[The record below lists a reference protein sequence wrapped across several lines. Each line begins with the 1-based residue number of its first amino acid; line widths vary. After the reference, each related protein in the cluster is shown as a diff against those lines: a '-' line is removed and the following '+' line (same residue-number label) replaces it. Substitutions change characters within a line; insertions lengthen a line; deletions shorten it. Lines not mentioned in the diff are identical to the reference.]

1 VKRSGRKSAA
11 QTPAPPSERIRGS
24 RKNPKGSAASKESA
38 NKINVSDK
46 IAETLSNKAKEYNEK
61 HPKNKVTLATLKAV
75 FRRGAGAY
83 SSSHRPTIS
92 GGRPNSRTAWAYA
105 RVNKFL
111 LKKGGAKVKAAY
123 VQDDDL
129 MENGGIL
136 DSSCK
141 RYISQNESI
150 LKTGYYLNFN
160 EFSSM
165 IDPYGQIPLNLNYT
179 LVTYN
184 SGNQDGLSLIDTI
197 NPINLQNELAEILN
211 IPLNNA
217 QVVVGLYIEMGK
229 KFKSISQIEGDNILV
244 IDRDKIVCKSG
255 GGDDLMAKGAVIKK
269 EKYDFSKTSIA
280 YKKTEEEEFVFNGVH
295 VPSEQFLFWLY
306 DVPNSQEKINKGV
319 FDEIKFGKGLDSI
332 WQKDVQSKYKGS
344 ENLIGVV
351 KFRISDDYSKIYLLT
366 MTTKPSLRRMG
377 IMSYLINK
385 IREKYNIDKINT
397 IFIGPTSQGQKF
409 INKKRYEKGGEL
421 GQEITCVNCGWHW
434 NTNQSEAFD
443 KYICHN
449 CGFDNRTF
457 YDSEPIGKYH
467 LGGDM
472 SKHLAP
478 NGKPSNL
485 THEQWHLVR
494 TPEFKAWFGDWENY
508 PENASKV
515 VDENGEPLV
524 CYHATDKGNIINKF
538 YKRSAGIH
546 FGTKKAAKD
555 RREQTDFENIGY
567 ELLEVFLK
575 IKNPLIANRDFNWEW
590 EEMEYVDDFDITQDD
605 EHNLFETYAH
615 KLGYNIFTNEGLLSL
630 EELLYKYDFNGIFY
644 KNQKEDKGST
654 SYLVFEPTQIKLAD
668 GSNTTF
674 DGNNPDIRY
683 EDGGLVIA
691 MEDGG
696 VIDMYTQE
704 KVKKVYVSIKIPYD
718 IGRPQA
724 FAPYEVKSVDFK
736 VFKELANGKLLG
748 VEGVSTS
755 KYNIADWLSHRQ
767 CLVLMNFNEFTA
779 INNDEQIEYD
789 NVDYLTKDGFD
800 ILYRIYNKKEKTDRD
815 YYGILQNL
823 FPKIALEFELE
834 AKIVSGAKY
843 KTYSYLESIFNQY
856 RSGAFLRWFADQPR
870 VQSVSDMV
878 DYTEKYLMSGQSR
891 TDYTYFDTPSDLDK
905 EDLKRIISRGIIRAI
920 KVYTDESEVVLKD
933 KTLNIPEG
941 SRLIFVLGNYDNMKS
956 MYQEMIQQYG
966 LSEKYKINFVK
977 EKDVVAYQQKK
988 VVMQE
993 KAFKQEL
1000 EQKKLKVDAKIK
1012 KVLEQIL
1019 NEAVEYFETKLVSEI
1034 NDRYTPPYT
1043 DYDDGT
1049 DYGDNPLA
1057 IPKFDEY
1064 YLSAISRFIEIYE
1077 SEIPNIVATKNK
1089 YVFLDVFT
1097 RFERY
1102 IRDMKR
1108 EVMQEEQVQIA
1119 EDRNY
1124 SRIYAETFYEAFVS
1138 LFSFSDFSIF
1148 INDIKEKIGVDLVLA
1163 YDSKDLMLKD
1173 GGEIEDD
1180 KKIALPDTYSKE
1192 KNLKRVLN
1200 MQGYDLKKIEEESD
1214 EANEDIMKKGG
1225 VVVGKSHQEADENGT
1240 GEKFVV
1246 ASTGQIVE
1254 LEGGEAVIVNKA
1266 MDADDEMEFEG
1277 EKMTPKQIASYLN
1290 HAYGGVKFEKG
1301 GELTC
1306 GCTNKKYYHGGE
1318 LPSAVVNGLEGGEA
1332 VITKKTMESKDKY
1345 TFQGQKLTP
1354 RQILSRINHKY
1365 GGVSFARGGITTS
1378 IKHSEENKG
1387 TKMMYFLNNVI
1398 YG

>member
-11 QTPAPPSERIRGS
+11 QTPAPPSDRIRGS

-61 HPKNKVTLATLKAV
+61 HPQNKVTLATLKAV

-92 GGRPNSRTAWAYA
+92 GGRPNSRSAWAFA

-111 LKKGGAKVKAAY
+111 LKKGGTKVKAAY

-141 RYISQNESI
+141 KYISQNESI
-150 LKTGYYLNFN
+150 LKTGYYLNLN

-211 IPLNNA
+211 IPSNNA
-217 QVVVGLYIEMGK
+217 QVVVGLYIEMAK

-255 GGDDLMAKGAVIKK
+255 
-269 EKYDFSKTSIA
+269 KYD
-280 YKKTEEEEFVFNGVH
+280 
-295 VPSEQFLFWLY
+295 
-306 DVPNSQEKINKGV
+306 D
-319 FDEIKFGKGLDSI
+319 
-332 WQKDVQSKYKGS
+332 
-344 ENLIGVV
+344 
-351 KFRISDDYSKIYLLT
+351 
-366 MTTKPSLRRMG
+366 
-377 IMSYLINK
+377 IM
-385 IREKYNIDKINT
+385 
-397 IFIGPTSQGQKF
+397 
-409 INKKRYEKGGEL
+409 EKGGEI

-457 YDSEPIGKYH
+457 YDSDPIGQETEKS
-467 LGGDM
+467 LFKPTM
-472 SKHLAP
+472 SVKQLSEKHNVSVA
-478 NGKPSNL
+478 KISNQL
-485 THEQWHLVR
+485 I
-494 TPEFKAWFGDWENY
+494 
-508 PENASKV
+508 
-515 VDENGEPLV
+515 
-524 CYHATDKGNIINKF
+524 KGI
-538 YKRSAGIH
+538 KR
-546 FGTKKAAKD
+546 
-555 RREQTDFENIGY
+555 
-567 ELLEVFLK
+567 
-575 IKNPLIANRDFNWEW
+575 
-590 EEMEYVDDFDITQDD
+590 EMEHTTDEKVAKTIALHHIEENPEYYDIYT
-605 EHNLFETYAH
+605 EE
-615 KLGYNIFTNEGLLSL
+615 KL
-630 EELLYKYDFNGIFY
+630 
-644 KNQKEDKGST
+644 
-654 SYLVFEPTQIKLAD
+654 
-668 GSNTTF
+668 
-674 DGNNPDIRY
+674 

-704 KVKKVYVSIKIPYD
+704 KVKKVYVSIKIQNQ
-718 IGRPQA
+718 IGRPQP
-724 FAPYEVKSVDFK
+724 FAPYEIKSVDEK
-736 VFKELANGKLLG
+736 VFQELADMKLLG

-767 CLVLMNFNEFTA
+767 CLVLMNFSEFTA

-834 AKIVSGAKY
+834 SKIVSGAKY
-843 KTYSYLESIFNQY
+843 RTYSYLESIFNQY

-1108 EVMQEEQVQIA
+1108 EVMQEEEVQIA

-1138 LFSFSDFSIF
+1138 LFSFSDFSMF

-1173 GGEIEDD
+1173 GGEIEDE

-1192 KNLKRVLN
+1192 ENLKRVLK
-1200 MQGYDLKKIEEESD
+1200 MQGYDLKKIGEDTE

-1266 MDADDEMEFEG
+1266 IDADDEMEFEG

-1306 GCTNKKYYHGGE
+1306 GCSNKKYYHGGE

-1332 VITKKTMESKDKY
+1332 VITKKTMDSKDKY

-1365 GGVSFARGGITTS
+1365 GGVSFAKGGVTSS

>member
-1 VKRSGRKSAA
+1 
-11 QTPAPPSERIRGS
+11 
-24 RKNPKGSAASKESA
+24 
-38 NKINVSDK
+38 
-46 IAETLSNKAKEYNEK
+46 
-61 HPKNKVTLATLKAV
+61 
-75 FRRGAGAY
+75 
-83 SSSHRPTIS
+83 
-92 GGRPNSRTAWAYA
+92 
-105 RVNKFL
+105 
-111 LKKGGAKVKAAY
+111 
-123 VQDDDL
+123 
-129 MENGGIL
+129 
-136 DSSCK
+136 
-141 RYISQNESI
+141 
-150 LKTGYYLNFN
+150 
-160 EFSSM
+160 
-165 IDPYGQIPLNLNYT
+165 
-179 LVTYN
+179 
-184 SGNQDGLSLIDTI
+184 
-197 NPINLQNELAEILN
+197 
-211 IPLNNA
+211 
-217 QVVVGLYIEMGK
+217 
-229 KFKSISQIEGDNILV
+229 
-244 IDRDKIVCKSG
+244 
-255 GGDDLMAKGAVIKK
+255 
-269 EKYDFSKTSIA
+269 
-280 YKKTEEEEFVFNGVH
+280 
-295 VPSEQFLFWLY
+295 
-306 DVPNSQEKINKGV
+306 
-319 FDEIKFGKGLDSI
+319 
-332 WQKDVQSKYKGS
+332 
-344 ENLIGVV
+344 
-351 KFRISDDYSKIYLLT
+351 
-366 MTTKPSLRRMG
+366 
-377 IMSYLINK
+377 
-385 IREKYNIDKINT
+385 
-397 IFIGPTSQGQKF
+397 
-409 INKKRYEKGGEL
+409 
-421 GQEITCVNCGWHW
+421 
-434 NTNQSEAFD
+434 
-443 KYICHN
+443 
-449 CGFDNRTF
+449 
-457 YDSEPIGKYH
+457 
-467 LGGDM
+467 M

-494 TPEFKAWFGDWENY
+494 TPEFKAWFGDWEND

-515 VDENGEPLV
+515 LDENGEPLV
-524 CYHATDKGNIINKF
+524 VYHASTKEFNVFDKQKSKNG
-538 YKRSAGIH
+538 YLH
-546 FGTKKAAKD
+546 FGTIGQAIG
-555 RREQTDFENIGY
+555 RLIYYVEEQGFDLSPYVNYEEDDDENIYWDIVYYILLSFYLSKEKLDSFFYKYY
-567 ELLEVFLK
+567 EGKYNGDKKYNTLKSLE
-575 IKNPLIANRDFNWEW
+575 I
-590 EEMEYVDDFDITQDD
+590 
-605 EHNLFETYAH
+605 NLNKDYIRKE
-615 KLGYNIFTNEGLLSL
+615 LGKYNIKPYFLNSRNLGKSNDMGEEWQVSDIHDGYIYLNLYEGNRNE
-630 EELLYKYDFNGIFY
+630 Y
-644 KNQKEDKGST
+644 
-654 SYLVFEPTQIKLAD
+654 SYLVFQPNQIKLAD
-668 GSNTTF
+668 GINSTF
-674 DGNNPDIRY
+674 DANNPDIRY
-683 EDGGLVIA
+683 EDGGKLFKPTMSVKQLSEKHNVSVVKISNQLIKGIKREMEHTTDEKVAKTIALHHIEENPEYYDIYTEEKLEDGGLVIA

-704 KVKKVYVSIKIPYD
+704 KVKKVYVSIKIPYE
-718 IGRPQA
+718 IGRPQP
-724 FAPYEVKSVDFK
+724 FAPYEIKSVDEK
-736 VFKELANGKLLG
+736 VFQELANRKLLG

-767 CLVLMNFNEFTA
+767 CLVLMNFSEFTA

-800 ILYRIYNKKEKTDRD
+800 VLYRIYNKKEKTDRD

-843 KTYSYLESIFNQY
+843 RTYSYLESIFNPY

-1138 LFSFSDFSIF
+1138 LFSFSDFSMF

-1173 GGEIEDD
+1173 GGEIEDE
-1180 KKIALPDTYSKE
+1180 KKIALPDSYSKE
-1192 KNLKRVLN
+1192 ENLKRVLN
-1200 MQGYDLKKIEEESD
+1200 MQGYDLKKIGEEAED
-1214 EANEDIMKKGG
+1214 ANEDIMKKGG

-1266 MDADDEMEFEG
+1266 IDADDEMEFEG

-1306 GCTNKKYYHGGE
+1306 GCSNKKYYHGGE

-1332 VITKKTMESKDKY
+1332 VITKKTMDSKDKY

-1365 GGVSFARGGITTS
+1365 GGVSFAKGGVTSS

>member
-1 VKRSGRKSAA
+1 VKRSGRKSAS

-61 HPKNKVTLATLKAV
+61 HPRNKVTLATLKAV

-92 GGRPNSRTAWAYA
+92 GGRPNSRSAWAFA

-111 LKKGGAKVKAAY
+111 LKKGGTKVKAAY

-141 RYISQNESI
+141 KYISQNESI
-150 LKTGYYLNFN
+150 LKTGYYLNLN

-165 IDPYGQIPLNLNYT
+165 IDPYGQIPLNLNFT

-184 SGNQDGLSLIDTI
+184 SGNQDGLSLTDTI

-255 GGDDLMAKGAVIKK
+255 
-269 EKYDFSKTSIA
+269 KYHD
-280 YKKTEEEEFVFNGVH
+280 
-295 VPSEQFLFWLY
+295 
-306 DVPNSQEKINKGV
+306 
-319 FDEIKFGKGLDSI
+319 
-332 WQKDVQSKYKGS
+332 
-344 ENLIGVV
+344 
-351 KFRISDDYSKIYLLT
+351 
-366 MTTKPSLRRMG
+366 
-377 IMSYLINK
+377 IM
-385 IREKYNIDKINT
+385 
-397 IFIGPTSQGQKF
+397 
-409 INKKRYEKGGEL
+409 EKGGEI

-434 NTNQSEAFD
+434 NTNQSDESD
-443 KYICHN
+443 KYVCHK

-457 YDSEPIGKYH
+457 YDSDPIGKYH

-494 TPEFKAWFGDWENY
+494 TPEFKAWFGDWEND

-515 VDENGEPLV
+515 LDENGEPLV
-524 CYHATDKGNIINKF
+524 VYHGTPYGEFSVFSNSANGKIYFTTDKKLAKSHSSSYKWETEEYIIGNPIKSKI
-538 YKRSAGIH
+538 Y
-546 FGTKKAAKD
+546 
-555 RREQTDFENIGY
+555 
-567 ELLEVFLK
+567 EVFID
-575 IKNPLIANRDFNWEW
+575 IKNPINPHYKQSYTNQIVYDEVGKIYKLYANNP
-590 EEMEYVDDFDITQDD
+590 
-605 EHNLFETYAH
+605 N
-615 KLGYNIFTNEGLLSL
+615 
-630 EELLYKYDFNGIFY
+630 
-644 KNQKEDKGST
+644 
-654 SYLVFEPTQIKLAD
+654 QIKLAD

-674 DGNNPDIRY
+674 DANNPDIRY
-683 EDGGLVIA
+683 EDGGKLFKPTMSVKQLSEKHNVSVAKISNQLIKGIKREMEHTTDEKVAKTIALHHIEENPEYYDIYTEDKLEDGGLVIA

-704 KVKKVYVSIKIPYD
+704 KVKKVYVSIKIQNQ
-718 IGRPQA
+718 IGRPQP
-724 FAPYEVKSVDFK
+724 FAPYEIKSVDEK
-736 VFKELANGKLLG
+736 VFQELADMKLLG

-767 CLVLMNFNEFTA
+767 CLVLMNFSEFTA

-834 AKIVSGAKY
+834 SKIVSGAKY

-856 RSGAFLRWFADQPR
+856 RSGAFMRWFADQPR
-870 VQSVSDMV
+870 IQSVADMV

-941 SRLIFVLGNYDNMKS
+941 SRLIFVLGNYDNLKS
-956 MYQEMIQQYG
+956 VYQEMIQQYG

-1034 NDRYTPPYT
+1034 NERYTPPYT

-1138 LFSFSDFSIF
+1138 LFSFSDFSMF

-1163 YDSKDLMLKD
+1163 YDTKDLMLKD
-1173 GGEIEDD
+1173 GGEIEDE

-1192 KNLKRVLN
+1192 ENLKRVLN
-1200 MQGYDLKKIEEESD
+1200 MQGYDLKKIGEEAED
-1214 EANEDIMKKGG
+1214 ANEDIMKKGG

-1266 MDADDEMEFEG
+1266 IDADDEMEFEG

-1306 GCTNKKYYHGGE
+1306 GCSNKKYYHGGE

-1332 VITKKTMESKDKY
+1332 VITKKTMDSKDKY

-1365 GGVSFARGGITTS
+1365 GGVSFAKGGVTSS

>member
-1 VKRSGRKSAA
+1 
-11 QTPAPPSERIRGS
+11 
-24 RKNPKGSAASKESA
+24 
-38 NKINVSDK
+38 
-46 IAETLSNKAKEYNEK
+46 
-61 HPKNKVTLATLKAV
+61 
-75 FRRGAGAY
+75 
-83 SSSHRPTIS
+83 
-92 GGRPNSRTAWAYA
+92 
-105 RVNKFL
+105 
-111 LKKGGAKVKAAY
+111 
-123 VQDDDL
+123 
-129 MENGGIL
+129 
-136 DSSCK
+136 
-141 RYISQNESI
+141 
-150 LKTGYYLNFN
+150 
-160 EFSSM
+160 
-165 IDPYGQIPLNLNYT
+165 
-179 LVTYN
+179 
-184 SGNQDGLSLIDTI
+184 
-197 NPINLQNELAEILN
+197 
-211 IPLNNA
+211 
-217 QVVVGLYIEMGK
+217 
-229 KFKSISQIEGDNILV
+229 
-244 IDRDKIVCKSG
+244 
-255 GGDDLMAKGAVIKK
+255 
-269 EKYDFSKTSIA
+269 
-280 YKKTEEEEFVFNGVH
+280 
-295 VPSEQFLFWLY
+295 
-306 DVPNSQEKINKGV
+306 
-319 FDEIKFGKGLDSI
+319 
-332 WQKDVQSKYKGS
+332 
-344 ENLIGVV
+344 
-351 KFRISDDYSKIYLLT
+351 
-366 MTTKPSLRRMG
+366 
-377 IMSYLINK
+377 
-385 IREKYNIDKINT
+385 
-397 IFIGPTSQGQKF
+397 
-409 INKKRYEKGGEL
+409 
-421 GQEITCVNCGWHW
+421 
-434 NTNQSEAFD
+434 
-443 KYICHN
+443 
-449 CGFDNRTF
+449 
-457 YDSEPIGKYH
+457 
-467 LGGDM
+467 
-472 SKHLAP
+472 
-478 NGKPSNL
+478 
-485 THEQWHLVR
+485 
-494 TPEFKAWFGDWENY
+494 
-508 PENASKV
+508 
-515 VDENGEPLV
+515 
-524 CYHATDKGNIINKF
+524 
-538 YKRSAGIH
+538 
-546 FGTKKAAKD
+546 
-555 RREQTDFENIGY
+555 
-567 ELLEVFLK
+567 
-575 IKNPLIANRDFNWEW
+575 
-590 EEMEYVDDFDITQDD
+590 
-605 EHNLFETYAH
+605 
-615 KLGYNIFTNEGLLSL
+615 
-630 EELLYKYDFNGIFY
+630 
-644 KNQKEDKGST
+644 
-654 SYLVFEPTQIKLAD
+654 
-668 GSNTTF
+668 
-674 DGNNPDIRY
+674 
-683 EDGGLVIA
+683 
-691 MEDGG
+691 
-696 VIDMYTQE
+696 
-704 KVKKVYVSIKIPYD
+704 
-718 IGRPQA
+718 
-724 FAPYEVKSVDFK
+724 
-736 VFKELANGKLLG
+736 
-748 VEGVSTS
+748 
-755 KYNIADWLSHRQ
+755 
-767 CLVLMNFNEFTA
+767 
-779 INNDEQIEYD
+779 
-789 NVDYLTKDGFD
+789 
-800 ILYRIYNKKEKTDRD
+800 
-815 YYGILQNL
+815 
-823 FPKIALEFELE
+823 
-834 AKIVSGAKY
+834 
-843 KTYSYLESIFNQY
+843 
-856 RSGAFLRWFADQPR
+856 
-870 VQSVSDMV
+870 MV

-1138 LFSFSDFSIF
+1138 LFSFSDFSMF

-1173 GGEIEDD
+1173 GGEIEDE
-1180 KKIALPDTYSKE
+1180 KKIALPDSYSKE
-1192 KNLKRVLN
+1192 GNLKRVLN
-1200 MQGYDLKKIEEESD
+1200 MQGYDLKKIGEEAED
-1214 EANEDIMKKGG
+1214 ANEDIMKKGG

-1266 MDADDEMEFEG
+1266 IDADDEMEFEG

-1306 GCTNKKYYHGGE
+1306 GCSNKKYYHGGE

-1332 VITKKTMESKDKY
+1332 VITKKTMDSKDKY

-1365 GGVSFARGGITTS
+1365 GGVSFAKGGVTSS

>member
-1 VKRSGRKSAA
+1 MKRSGRKSAS
-11 QTPAPPSERIRGS
+11 QTPAPPSDRIRGS

-61 HPKNKVTLATLKAV
+61 HPRNKVTLATLKAV

-92 GGRPNSRTAWAYA
+92 GGRPNSRSAWAFA

-111 LKKGGAKVKAAY
+111 LKKGGTKVKAAY

-141 RYISQNESI
+141 KYISQNESI
-150 LKTGYYLNFN
+150 LKTGYYLNLN

-184 SGNQDGLSLIDTI
+184 SGNQDGLSLTDTI

-255 GGDDLMAKGAVIKK
+255 EGDDLMAKGAVIKK

-385 IREKYNIDKINT
+385 IREKYNIDKSNS
-397 IFIGPTSQGQKF
+397 IFIGLTSQGQKF
-409 INKKRYEKGGEL
+409 VNKKRYEKGGEL

-434 NTNQSEAFD
+434 NTNQSDVSD

-457 YDSEPIGKYH
+457 YDSEPIGQETEKS
-467 LGGDM
+467 LFKPTM
-472 SKHLAP
+472 SVKQLSEKHNVSVA
-478 NGKPSNL
+478 KISNQL
-485 THEQWHLVR
+485 I
-494 TPEFKAWFGDWENY
+494 
-508 PENASKV
+508 
-515 VDENGEPLV
+515 
-524 CYHATDKGNIINKF
+524 KGI
-538 YKRSAGIH
+538 KR
-546 FGTKKAAKD
+546 
-555 RREQTDFENIGY
+555 
-567 ELLEVFLK
+567 
-575 IKNPLIANRDFNWEW
+575 
-590 EEMEYVDDFDITQDD
+590 EMEHTTDEKVAKTIALHHIEENPEYYDIYT
-605 EHNLFETYAH
+605 
-615 KLGYNIFTNEGLLSL
+615 
-630 EELLYKYDFNGIFY
+630 
-644 KNQKEDKGST
+644 EDK
-654 SYLVFEPTQIKLAD
+654 L
-668 GSNTTF
+668 
-674 DGNNPDIRY
+674 

-704 KVKKVYVSIKIPYD
+704 KVKKVYVSIKIQNQ
-718 IGRPQA
+718 IGRPQP
-724 FAPYEVKSVDFK
+724 FAPYEIKSVDEK
-736 VFKELANGKLLG
+736 VFQELADMKLLG

-767 CLVLMNFNEFTA
+767 CLVLMNFSEFTA

-834 AKIVSGAKY
+834 SKIVSGAKY

-856 RSGAFLRWFADQPR
+856 RSGAFMRWFADQPR
-870 VQSVSDMV
+870 IQSVADMV

-891 TDYTYFDTPSDLDK
+891 TDYTYFDTPTDLDK

-941 SRLIFVLGNYDNMKS
+941 SRLIFVLGNYDNLKS

-1019 NEAVEYFETKLVSEI
+1019 NEAIEYFETKLVSEI
-1034 NDRYTPPYT
+1034 NERYTPPYI

-1138 LFSFSDFSIF
+1138 LFSFSDFSMF

-1163 YDSKDLMLKD
+1163 YDSKDLLLKD
-1173 GGEIEDD
+1173 GGEIEDE

-1192 KNLKRVLN
+1192 ENLKRVLN
-1200 MQGYDLKKIEEESD
+1200 MQGYDLKKIGYEVE

-1266 MDADDEMEFEG
+1266 IDADDEMEFEG

-1290 HAYGGVKFEKG
+1290 HAYGGVKFENG

-1306 GCTNKKYYHGGE
+1306 GCSNKKYYHGGE

-1345 TFQGQKLTP
+1345 TFQGQNLTP

-1365 GGVSFARGGITTS
+1365 GGVTFAKGGVTSS

>member
-704 KVKKVYVSIKIPYD
+704 KVKKVYVSIKIPYE
-718 IGRPQA
+718 IGRPQP
-724 FAPYEVKSVDFK
+724 FAPYEIKSVDFK
-736 VFKELANGKLLG
+736 VFKELANAKLLG

-767 CLVLMNFNEFTA
+767 CLVLMNFSEFTA